1 MGRTLLGTY
10 KTEKTLRIHEGFS
23 GVLAYQEQMC
33 GMENLR
39 LWEDEST
46 NAVIATI
53 HFSAH
58 FRNGYLAFY
67 LNSSANPVRVKDE
80 GGREVKIK
88 GLRVLLDGKVDG
100 KADGKAL
107 VRKDSGAGVLEKA
120 TTAGRE
126 AGGKEEKGEK
136 RRSEADKRKVVN
148 GARVEFASEAEKR
161 AFLGVVKEVQR
172 TMRELPDLV
181 GV

>member
-1 MGRTLLGTY
+1 M
-10 KTEKTLRIHEGFS
+10 
-23 GVLAYQEQMC
+23 
-33 GMENLR
+33 
-39 LWEDEST
+39 
-46 NAVIATI
+46 
-53 HFSAH
+53 
-58 FRNGYLAFY
+58 NGK
-67 LNSSANPVRVKDE
+67 V
-80 GGREVKIK
+80 
-88 GLRVLLDGKVDG
+88 DGKVDG

-120 TTAGRE
+120 TTTAGRE

-136 RRSEADKRKVVN
+136 RRSEVDKRKVVN

-161 AFLGVVKEVQR
+161 AFLTVVKEVQR

>member
-88 GLRVLLDGKVDG
+88 GLRVLLDGK
-100 KADGKAL
+100 ADGKAL

-120 TTAGRE
+120 TTTAGAGRE

-136 RRSEADKRKVVN
+136 RRSEVDKRKVVN

-161 AFLGVVKEVQR
+161 AFLTVVKEVQR